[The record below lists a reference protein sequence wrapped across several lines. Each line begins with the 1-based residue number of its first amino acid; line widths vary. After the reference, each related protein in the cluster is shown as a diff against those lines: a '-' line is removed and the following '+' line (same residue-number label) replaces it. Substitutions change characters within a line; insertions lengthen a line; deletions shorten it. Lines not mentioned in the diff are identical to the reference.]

1 VPLEGLLDHASRHLG
16 LLRVDDAQRHGL
28 SRFQLDRLADRGVLE
43 LLGENV
49 YRVCGAPG
57 SWDQTML
64 ATCWRVGAGAV
75 ASHRSAA
82 ALYGLSRS
90 RRGLIEV
97 SVPRGEG
104 ARPAG
109 RRVHETRHRRGA
121 DLGAVGPIPVTSPE
135 RTVIDMAGIGP
146 ADRTEQML
154 DDAVHKGLTTS
165 RRVADHLGS
174 MPTRGRRG
182 SRQLWALLSERTGD
196 PDERANAW
204 ENLMARLLRGSD
216 LPVPVRQQKVEV
228 DGHVHYLDF
237 AFPAQMVAVECDS
250 LEWHS
255 TSQQLLHDLDRQHR
269 CESAGWAFKR
279 FVKSQALADPAG
291 TVAKVRSLMVER
303 GWSPANY

>member
-1 VPLEGLLDHASRHLG
+1 
-16 LLRVDDAQRHGL
+16 
-28 SRFQLDRLADRGVLE
+28 
-43 LLGENV
+43 
-49 YRVCGAPG
+49 
-57 SWDQTML
+57 
-64 ATCWRVGAGAV
+64 
-75 ASHRSAA
+75 
-82 ALYGLSRS
+82 
-90 RRGLIEV
+90 
-97 SVPRGEG
+97 
-104 ARPAG
+104 
-109 RRVHETRHRRGA
+109 
-121 DLGAVGPIPVTSPE
+121 
-135 RTVIDMAGIGP
+135 
-146 ADRTEQML
+146 
-154 DDAVHKGLTTS
+154 
-165 RRVADHLGS
+165 